1 MTDETLTVGVEA
13 DANNAIRDMRA
24 AADAAASLADSFRE
38 IASVAVNAAKALN
51 KAEQGVTGT
60 ARSSKAA
67 TQATQQ
73 AVKALNEEAR
83 AANEVADAFRNA
95 NAARN
100 SGNIYVGNNGTTRVS
115 TPSASV
121 SGAGYVTKQDIE
133 SLRATQFAR
142 EQVIQQHKRQ
152 QDAIRAT
159 VLANIA
165 ESKAWREST
174 QAVKVY
180 DDSAKGVAQ
189 RMMTYSYATRDAAK
203 ATQDYRE
210 SLFTARF
217 ALHDISISTG
227 IAGAAL
233 IALNAAAIDAAATYE
248 SAMASIQRTTG
259 ATSSQMAVIR
269 DQFVELAQTIPG
281 GFDNLAQIGELA
293 GQLNIPTQLIS
304 SFTETVAKFS
314 SSTDVAVE
322 ASAEAFGRLDT
333 LLPDVQGNYEAL
345 GSSILNVGINSVATE
360 SAIISTTTQIAAA
373 GAQARFTADEVIG
386 LAASYASL
394 GVAPEAARGSTIRIF
409 SEIRQATLEGGAALD
424 EFARLAGTSAD
435 AFKQAWLSGDVS
447 DVFLQFLAGLQ
458 AEGANAETTL
468 RNLGVTGVRDI
479 NALLRLSQ
487 NLDIVAQSFN
497 YANSGFENATALT
510 QAFDITSQTLNSRL
524 EVLGQSFQALVATL
538 GESGTGPLKE
548 FVNVTI
554 DLIKVM
560 TDLANNP
567 AAQWLTIFGGIFTL
581 LAGGILLIVSFAARI
596 GALNVA
602 LQTTRFELEKLQVAG
617 ALAETRLNRLQSG
630 FIGAGIAATQFGNIL
645 KGVGAGLAIAAATAV
660 IVQLA
665 TEIGEAFKSAG
676 EKARDAFGDLSGLA
690 EALRQDTAI
699 YEETGE
705 RISYIN
711 GTLTVSEEKTT
722 DWAKAL
728 KNATGVTTSLV
739 GGVETVTDSVTAQ
752 TYAIGENTAAWLGNQ
767 LANNESVKK
776 LFELNSQL
784 AEAGAPQLNLNGII
798 ASYVANDTAQAET
811 LIADFVT
818 KYKAYQV
825 EIESQGALG
834 GSAVLGAN
842 ALLGESLGLIDDA
855 LQEAATSGQ
864 VQQAVNEALGLS
876 AEGAADSLET
886 EADAASTLAS
896 RMSDLRNEVENALS
910 SFSVYADFG
919 AAIEELFTG
928 LANTG
933 AESFNVLGADGVA
946 NLDNL
951 ESAIATTIAAGEQLG
966 ISATQSV
973 AALFLELQKQGI
985 DTANLIANLTSIS
998 SIGAGGALQI
1008 ASYLSGSSQLTGQ
1021 SLNFADALS
1030 RVAGNATAAAR
1041 AVGGSG
1047 SRSLGGASRQAAKEV
1062 RTLTDY
1068 ASDLQEIF
1076 SRAFDIRFGSIQSLD
1091 SVTDSWLKMR
1101 DAIDDANKAIADAQ
1115 RTIASLTTDNN
1126 TLQYF
1131 LGVAQNYG
1139 DTLRA
1144 AEIADEIAQ
1153 NNAKIA
1159 DEQLKVSDA
1168 TKTLDK
1174 NLNGNTASAI
1184 ENRNAIIGI
1193 VQNYQELLES
1203 YASSGMSQQ
1212 ELIAQTAQLRAQ
1224 FYAQATALGFSSS
1237 QLDIYAAA
1245 FDDVTYAINN
1255 VPRNLTVQVD
1265 PNPAITAL
1273 NEIKAKAEEVGRSI
1287 GSSVG
1292 GGLGGAANSL
1302 SGDARNTANKLDLL
1316 MRYNSA
1322 VAQSIYNSRRA
1333 QEVTNPNSIA
1343 AFQSSERYWTNLA
1356 NQLRS
1361 LGGFASGGYT
1371 GGGSPTDVRGFVH
1384 GKEYVINAQN
1394 TKRLGVP
1401 FLNALNSGMTP
1412 TTQGAGIQVVELSAR
1427 DRALLAAAGNVQLSI
1442 DGKVVAN
1449 ATSSANFV
1457 STKRGA
1463 N

>member
-13 DANNAIRDMRA
+13 DASNAVRDMRA

-38 IASVAVNAAKALN
+38 IATVAVNAAKALN

-60 ARSSKAA
+60 AKSSRAA
-67 TQATQQ
+67 AQATQQ
-73 AVKALNEEAR
+73 SVKALNEEAR
-83 AANEVADAFRNA
+83 AANEVADALRNA
-95 NAARN
+95 NTARN
-100 SGNIYVGNNGTTRVS
+100 FGNVYTGNNGNTRVS

-233 IALNAAAIDAAATYE
+233 IALNAAAVDAAATYE

-293 GQLNIPTQLIS
+293 GQLNIPTQLIA

-314 SSTDVAVE
+314 SSTDVAVQ

-447 DVFLQFLAGLQ
+447 DVFLDFLAGLQ

-468 RNLGVTGVRDI
+468 RELGVTSVRDI

-487 NLDIVAQSFN
+487 NLDIVSQSFS

-617 ALAETRLNRLQSG
+617 ALAETRLNRLQTG

-798 ASYVANDTAQAET
+798 TAYVANDTAKAEQ
-811 LIADFVT
+811 LIADFSNR
-818 KYKAYQV
+818 YREYWLKANDGRVDY
-825 EIESQGALG
+825 A
-834 GSAVLGAN
+834 ALGAN
-842 ALLGESLGLIDDA
+842 KLLGESLALIDDA

-876 AEGAADSLET
+876 AEGAAESLEN
-886 EADAASTLAS
+886 EADAVDTLAS
-896 RMSDLRNEVENALS
+896 RMSELRNEVENALS
-910 SFSVYADFG
+910 SFNVYADFG

-933 AESFNVLGADGVA
+933 AESFNVLGSDGVA

-1008 ASYLSGSSQLTGQ
+1008 ASYLSGSKQLTGQ

-1030 RVAGNATAAAR
+1030 QVAGNATTAAR

-1076 SRAFDIRFGSIQSLD
+1076 GRAFDIRFGSIQSLD

-1115 RTIASLTTDNN
+1115 RTITSLTTDNN

-1159 DEQLKVSDA
+1159 DEQSKVSDA

-1356 NQLRS
+1356 NQLRA
-1361 LGGFASGGYT
+1361 LGGFATGGYT
-1371 GGGSPTDVRGFVH
+1371 GGGSTTDVRGFVH

-1412 TTQGAGIQVVELSAR
+1412 TAQGAGIQVVELSAR